1 MSQRKNPGGRPKTRT
16 DGRYIDVWFSD
27 RQIELFNVLR
37 NMAQY
42 GPPPFQAVVEQAI
55 DGFLNT
61 ELKKH
66 EVREAVAKYDAAKP
80 KVVKLRNVKQ
90 SNGES

>member
-1 MSQRKNPGGRPKTRT
+1 MSQPKNRGGRPKTRV
-16 DGRYIDVWFSD
+16 GGKHVEVWFSD

-37 NMAQY
+37 NVSQY

-55 DGFLNT
+55 ERFIAT
-61 ELKKH
+61 ELKKPD
-66 EVREAVAKYDAAKP
+66 VKDAVAKYDAAKP
-80 KVVKLRNVKQ
+80 NVVKLRNVKQ